1 MAPRKP
7 AKRSSSRA
15 SKKAPKKPAKRRAS
29 NSKSAGEAPLDRA
42 RARREQL
49 AADLASALEADDRST
64 AAGELRICE
73 LREDL
78 ATVGVL
84 IATLTGDQDGA
95 LKFSEEAARAA
106 TQVRGARK
114 VQAADLYAALWQAMR
129 RQVQSVAEFDALL
142 CEAALARQSR
152 TP

>member
-1 MAPRKP
+1 MAPRRP

-15 SKKAPKKPAKRRAS
+15 SKAPKKPAKRRAS
-29 NSKSAGEAPLDRA
+29 NSKDAGEAPLDRA
-42 RARREQL
+42 RARQGQL

-114 VQAADLYAALWQAMR
+114 VQAAEQGFTM
-129 RQVQSVAEFDALL
+129 E
-142 CEAALARQSR
+142 
-152 TP
+152 

>member
-15 SKKAPKKPAKRRAS
+15 SKAPKKPAKRRAS

-42 RARREQL
+42 RSRQEQL

-84 IATLTGDQDGA
+84 IATLSGDQDAA
-95 LKFSEEAARAA
+95 LRFSEEAARAA
-106 TQVRGARK
+106 TQVRGALK
-114 VQAADLYAALWQAMR
+114 VQANDLYKALWSAFR
-129 RQVQSVAEFDALL
+129 RQVQSVEDFDAILV
-142 CEAALARQSR
+142 EVGQSRQSR